1 MAKIATYVIAAA
13 LVAAA
18 VAAAPPARAQ
28 DFPSKPIRI
37 VVPFAAG
44 GGADIVARILAEKL
58 QARWGQPAIVE
69 NRAGA
74 GGNIGA
80 ESVFTAEPDGHT
92 VLFTAQGPLVVNKSL
107 YGKLTY
113 DPDMLTPVS
122 LVVVAYSVLLAHPK
136 VPAASLQELIA
147 YAKANPDKLNYASQ
161 GIGTAAHLTGELFK
175 SMAGVRIGHV
185 PYRGSGP
192 ALTDLVAGHVDIMF
206 GELAPAH
213 QYVRD
218 GTLRALAV
226 SSAER
231 NPSLPEVP
239 TVTEVLPGFVVTSWW
254 AMAAP
259 PGTLPA
265 VADRLSAAIAEIL
278 KLPDVATRLSD
289 MSMVATGSTPSE
301 LAKFMASE
309 RERWGN
315 VIRMSGAKAE

>member
-1 MAKIATYVIAAA
+1 MARTTTW
-13 LVAAA
+13 A
-18 VAAAPPARAQ
+18 VAAAFIAAATASAPPAGAQ

-80 ESVFTAEPDGHT
+80 EAVFTAEPDGHT
-92 VLFTAQGPLVVNKSL
+92 LLFTAQGPLVVNKAL

-113 DPDMLTPVS
+113 DPDALTPVS

-136 VPAASLQELIA
+136 VPAGNLQELVA
-147 YAKANPDKLNYASQ
+147 YAKANPDTLNYASQ
-161 GIGTAAHLTGELFK
+161 GIGTAAHLTAELFK

-213 QYVRD
+213 QYVRN

-239 TVTEVLPGFVVTSWW
+239 TVAALLPGFVVTSWW

-259 PGTLPA
+259 PATPSA
-265 VADRLSAAIAEIL
+265 VADKLSAAIAEVL
-278 KLPDVATRLSD
+278 RLPDVATRLAD
-289 MSMVATGSTPSE
+289 MSMVATGSTPAE

>member
-1 MAKIATYVIAAA
+1 MTRLVTSTLAAA
-13 LVAAA
+13 LIAA
-18 VAAAPPARAQ
+18 VAAIASPAHAE

-58 QARWGQPAIVE
+58 QAKWGQPAIVE

-80 ESVFTAEPDGHT
+80 EAVFTAEPDGHT
-92 VLFTAQGPLVVNKSL
+92 LLFTAQGPLVVNKAL

-113 DPDMLTPVS
+113 DPDVLTPVS

-136 VPAASLQELIA
+136 VPAATLRELVA
-147 YAKANPDKLNYASQ
+147 YAKANPDTLNYASQ
-161 GIGTAAHLTGELFK
+161 GIGTAAHLTAELFK

-213 QYVRD
+213 QYVSN

-226 SSAER
+226 SGAER
-231 NPSLPEVP
+231 NPLLPDVS

-259 PGTLPA
+259 PGTPPA
-265 VADRLSAAIAEIL
+265 VADRLSAAIAEAL
-278 KLPDVATRLSD
+278 KLPDVATRFAD
-289 MSMVATGSTPSE
+289 MSMVATGSTPAE
-301 LAKFMASE
+301 LAKFMAGE

-315 VIRMSGAKAE
+315 VIRISGAKAE